1 MFHCVLACWGE
12 VMSGSKAAHD
22 HIYIHVVYLYM
33 LSYYSIWKV

>member
-22 HIYIHVVYLYM
+22 HIIYM
-33 LSYYSIWKV
+33 WFIYTC